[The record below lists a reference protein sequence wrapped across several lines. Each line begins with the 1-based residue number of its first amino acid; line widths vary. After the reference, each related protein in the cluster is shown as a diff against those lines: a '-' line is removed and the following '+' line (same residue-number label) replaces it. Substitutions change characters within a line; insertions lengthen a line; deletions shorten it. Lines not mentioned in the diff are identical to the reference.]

1 MFKCLRQFAHRV
13 GREFTVYRRVWRDPR
28 TPWLPRIL
36 LGLAIA
42 YFALPFDLIPDFIP
56 VFGQLDD
63 LLIVPLLVWLAV
75 RLIPPAVL
83 AEHRAAVL
91 AMETPEQGRPS
102 TRC

>member
-1 MFKCLRQFAHRV
+1 MFKHLRHFAQRV
-13 GREFTVYRRVWRDPR
+13 RREFAIYRRVWRDPR

-63 LLIVPLLVWLAV
+63 LLIVPFLVWLALH
-75 RLIPPAVL
+75 LIPPAIL
-83 AEHRAAVL
+83 TEHRAAVL
-91 AMETPEQGRPS
+91 AAEMPGR
-102 TRC
+102 